1 MIAST
6 PLFLDES
13 TLQFCPCPQ
22 ILQIMEVEGYNCFI
36 GEEIV
41 HGVRHLKCADWI
53 ASQLAQGRV
62 APHRI
67 TRLDDIRLVTK
78 IERRCGASRG
88 EICSYV
94 AAKRENGIVVA
105 HDALAHDLLQRH
117 IPGVVA
123 IEPAHFLRDAHL
135 FDNVVFVPAS
145 STDQLQ
151 KSTDSQF
158 SRVRS
163 T

>member
-1 MIAST
+1 MNTST

-13 TLQFCPCPQ
+13 TLRFCPHPQ
-22 ILQIMEVEGYNCFI
+22 ILQIIEVEGYNCFI

-41 HGVRHLKCADWI
+41 HGVRRLECADWI

-78 IERRCGASRG
+78 IERRCGASRS

-105 HDALAHDLLQRH
+105 HDALAHNLLQRH

-123 IEPAHFLRDAHL
+123 IEPAHFLRGANLLGDA
-135 FDNVVFVPAS
+135 VFATS
-145 STDQLQ
+145 SGTHH
-151 KSTDSQF
+151 SQGSVGLYF
-158 SRVRS
+158 AKKRA
-163 T
+163 